1 MLRKGGSVVR
11 AKLLRRGRFVHVMA
25 GVAVLLGALTLTISN
40 STAPAGP
47 TCSAPAPGGP
57 MLTLQREGD
66 PKTPYARVQNL
77 GRVRVVVK

>member
-1 MLRKGGSVVR
+1 MLKESES
-11 AKLLRRGRFVHVMA
+11 RGFVNVIA
-25 GVAVLLGALTLTISN
+25 GLAVLLGALTLTISN

-66 PKTPYARVQNL
+66 PKTPYARIQNL